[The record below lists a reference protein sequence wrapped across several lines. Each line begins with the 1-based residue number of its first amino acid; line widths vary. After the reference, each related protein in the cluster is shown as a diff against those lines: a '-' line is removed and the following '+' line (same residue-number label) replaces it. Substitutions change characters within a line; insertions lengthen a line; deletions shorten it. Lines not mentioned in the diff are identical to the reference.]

1 MRIYHVVSTT
11 AYMGLL
17 LLQLPAYAEPITL
30 EQAMQQAGDA
40 HPEVRMAEQ
49 GVAAAQGILTEKSS
63 YAYNPEVLIEPQR
76 RRLADRSG
84 ITNDYFITLS
94 QGIEIPGK
102 RSNRSR
108 AARAGL
114 DAAEDSAENVRQRR
128 MIAAAR
134 AAAML
139 DFSTQIKHVRQ
150 QQQNI
155 MQRLLEAVNQ
165 GFKAGEKSMLDVNLA
180 RASFANSLS
189 MVAQARQGYLRAEE
203 DMANALGLPYPLHT
217 NHSSESTQTGQ
228 NKVRCAGEGGSPAKH
243 RNVGMTRLGGFPS
256 GEPLTG
262 HLSALRS
269 LARERPLPRER
280 ALHLTGQRLAEERF
294 VCKGQGLPDKRRQ
307 ELHVILPSLNP
318 GWRPPVNA
326 MQLALA
332 SRPDL
337 QAVKANTRAGE
348 ARAQLADL
356 NRIPDP
362 TLSLLT
368 GRDTNDR
375 IIGFGVNIPIPVLNA
390 HTGAYKTAIAERE
403 RTRDM
408 EQWSIIKLK
417 REVATVI
424 SEHEVAARTLTS
436 FLQGQTPAAEDNIRL
451 AQTAYENGEMDL
463 SDLVIY
469 LDRSLQA
476 RTTRFE
482 LLKRMWLAHIRV
494 AEVLGHP
501 EYILKGI
508 QQ

>member
-1 MRIYHVVSTT
+1 VRIYHVVSII
-11 AYMGLL
+11 AYAGLL
-17 LLQLPAYAEPITL
+17 ILQPIAYAESITL
-30 EQAMQQAGDA
+30 EEAMQQAGDA

-49 GVAAAQGILTEKSS
+49 GVAAAQGMLTEKSS

-76 RRLADRSG
+76 RRLADRSN
-84 ITNDYFITLS
+84 ITADYFVTLS
-94 QGIEIPGK
+94 QQIEIPGK
-102 RSNRSR
+102 RSSRSK

-114 DAAEDSAENVRQRR
+114 DVAEDSAENVRQQR

-139 DFSTQIKHVRQ
+139 DFSIQTENVRQ
-150 QQQNI
+150 QQKNI

-189 MVAQARQGYLRAEE
+189 MVARARQRYLRAEE
-203 DMANALGLPYPLHT
+203 NMANALGLP
-217 NHSSESTQTGQ
+217 G
-228 NKVRCAGEGGSPAKH
+228 
-243 RNVGMTRLGGFPS
+243 
-256 GEPLTG
+256 
-262 HLSALRS
+262 
-269 LARERPLPRER
+269 
-280 ALHLTGQRLAEERF
+280 
-294 VCKGQGLPDKRRQ
+294 KRKQ

-318 GWRPPVNA
+318 GWRPPENA
-326 MQLALA
+326 VQLALA

-348 ARAQLADL
+348 ARARLADL

-375 IIGFGVNIPIPVLNA
+375 IIGFGVNIPLPVLNA
-390 HTGAYKTAIAERE
+390 HTGAYKAAIAERE

-417 REVATVI
+417 REVTTVI
-424 SEHEVAARTLTS
+424 REHEVAARTLTL

>member
-1 MRIYHVVSTT
+1 VRIYHVVSII
-11 AYMGLL
+11 AYAGLL
-17 LLQLPAYAEPITL
+17 ILQPIAYAEPITL
-30 EQAMQQAGDA
+30 GEAMQQAGDV

-49 GVAAAQGILTEKSS
+49 GVAAAQGMLTEKSS

-84 ITNDYFITLS
+84 STNDYFITLS

-102 RSNRSR
+102 RSNRSK

-139 DFSTQIKHVRQ
+139 DFSIQIKHVRQ

-189 MVAQARQGYLRAEE
+189 MVAQARQRYLRAEE
-203 DMANALGLPYPLHT
+203 NMANALGLP
-217 NHSSESTQTGQ
+217 G
-228 NKVRCAGEGGSPAKH
+228 
-243 RNVGMTRLGGFPS
+243 
-256 GEPLTG
+256 
-262 HLSALRS
+262 
-269 LARERPLPRER
+269 
-280 ALHLTGQRLAEERF
+280 
-294 VCKGQGLPDKRRQ
+294 KRRQ

-318 GWRPPVNA
+318 GWRPPENA
-326 MQLALA
+326 VQLALA

-337 QAVKANTRAGE
+337 QVVKANTRAGE

-368 GRDTNDR
+368 GRDTNDH
-375 IIGFGVNIPIPVLNA
+375 IIGFGVNIPLPVLNA
-390 HTGAYKTAIAERE
+390 HTGAYKAAIAERE

-424 SEHEVAARTLTS
+424 GEHEVAARTLTS

>member
-1 MRIYHVVSTT
+1 VRIYHVVSII
-11 AYMGLL
+11 AYAGLL
-17 LLQLPAYAEPITL
+17 ILQPIAYAESITL
-30 EQAMQQAGDA
+30 EEAMQQAGDA

-49 GVAAAQGILTEKSS
+49 GVAAAQGMLTEKSS

-76 RRLADRSG
+76 RRLADRSN
-84 ITNDYFITLS
+84 ITADYFVTLS
-94 QGIEIPGK
+94 QQIEIPGK
-102 RSNRSR
+102 RSSRSK

-114 DAAEDSAENVRQRR
+114 DVAEDSAENVRQQR

-139 DFSTQIKHVRQ
+139 DFSIQTENVRQ

-189 MVAQARQGYLRAEE
+189 MVARARQRYLRAEE
-203 DMANALGLPYPLHT
+203 DMANALGLP
-217 NHSSESTQTGQ
+217 G
-228 NKVRCAGEGGSPAKH
+228 
-243 RNVGMTRLGGFPS
+243 
-256 GEPLTG
+256 
-262 HLSALRS
+262 
-269 LARERPLPRER
+269 
-280 ALHLTGQRLAEERF
+280 
-294 VCKGQGLPDKRRQ
+294 KRKQ

-318 GWRPPVNA
+318 GWRPPENA
-326 MQLALA
+326 VQLALA

-348 ARAQLADL
+348 ARARLADL

-375 IIGFGVNIPIPVLNA
+375 IIGFGVNIPLPVLNA
-390 HTGAYKTAIAERE
+390 HTGAYKAAIAERE

-417 REVATVI
+417 REVTTVI
-424 SEHEVAARTLTS
+424 REHEVAARTLTL

>member
-1 MRIYHVVSTT
+1 MRIYHVVSII
-11 AYMGLL
+11 AYAGLL
-17 LLQLPAYAEPITL
+17 ILQPIAYAESITL
-30 EQAMQQAGDA
+30 EEAMQQAGDA

-49 GVAAAQGILTEKSS
+49 GVAAAQGMLTEKSS

-76 RRLADRSG
+76 RRLADRSN
-84 ITNDYFITLS
+84 ITADYFVTLS
-94 QGIEIPGK
+94 QQIEIPGK
-102 RSNRSR
+102 RSSRSK

-114 DAAEDSAENVRQRR
+114 DVAEDSAENVRQQR

-139 DFSTQIKHVRQ
+139 DFSIQTENVRQ

-189 MVAQARQGYLRAEE
+189 MVARARQRYLRAEE
-203 DMANALGLPYPLHT
+203 DMANALGLP
-217 NHSSESTQTGQ
+217 G
-228 NKVRCAGEGGSPAKH
+228 
-243 RNVGMTRLGGFPS
+243 
-256 GEPLTG
+256 
-262 HLSALRS
+262 
-269 LARERPLPRER
+269 
-280 ALHLTGQRLAEERF
+280 
-294 VCKGQGLPDKRRQ
+294 KRKQ

-318 GWRPPVNA
+318 GWRPPENA
-326 MQLALA
+326 VQLALA

-348 ARAQLADL
+348 ARARLADL

-375 IIGFGVNIPIPVLNA
+375 IIGFGVNIPLPVLNA
-390 HTGAYKTAIAERE
+390 HTGAYKAAIAERE

-417 REVATVI
+417 REVTTVI
-424 SEHEVAARTLTS
+424 REHEVAARTLTL